1 MNKLKIFLLLI
12 IGFLLTPITIHAQ
25 IPNIKSYKATI
36 TNISEEPR
44 EMFGQLQKTLVYTV
58 ELDRKE
64 EPKVIEI
71 FEQGATSLRYSVYE
85 KGDKVIVEATSYENN
100 INYLIRDFDRTGSLT
115 ILFAVFA
122 ILVLLIGKKQ
132 GLFSLFALGFS
143 YLVIFFVV
151 LKPILGGTDPLL
163 AAILAAL
170 IIIPIN
176 FYLAHG
182 FKAKTTYAAVSTFI
196 TLVIIGL
203 MALWFVEKAKL
214 TGLTSDEAGFIMAYT
229 NGAVNIKELLLAG
242 IIIGALGILD
252 DITISQSSIAHQLKH
267 SKPSIEFKELFQ
279 RTLTVGRDHIASL
292 VNTLILVYTSTSL
305 PLLLLFLNN
314 EKGFYFTI
322 NSEIVAEEIIIM
334 LITSIGLI
342 IAVPISTFISCYFV
356 NRKDIKKIILDEHP
370 VHAH

>member
-1 MNKLKIFLLLI
+1 MNKLKIFLI
-12 IGFLLTPITIHAQ
+12 FTIGILLTPITIHAQ
-25 IPNIKSYKATI
+25 TPNIKNYKAVI
-36 TNISEEPR
+36 TDITEQQR
-44 EMFGQLQKTLVYTV
+44 EIFGEVKQILVYEVSIQTQ
-58 ELDRKE
+58 DGNKE
-64 EPKVIEI
+64 VEI
-71 FEQGATSLRYSVYE
+71 FEQGATSLRYSVYDI
-85 KGDKVIVEATSYENN
+85 GDKVIVEVTTYENN
-100 INYLIRDFDRTGSLT
+100 TNYLIRDFDRTGSLT

-122 ILVLLIGKKQ
+122 ILVLLVGKKQ
-132 GLFSLFALGFS
+132 GLSSLFALGFS

-356 NRKDIKKIILDEHP
+356 NRKDTKKIGTEEHIH
-370 VHAH
+370 VH